1 MKKILKI
8 LLFLVIFLVIAFGI
22 FLIYATLNDYKPEET
37 IIVYK
42 NNTPDLINSESDISL
57 LIWNIGYCGLNKE
70 MDFFYD
76 GGKQVRPSEEKVTE
90 NIQGVKSFLSENGDY
105 DFILFQEVD
114 KASKRSY
121 YFNEFDTISNM
132 FPERNSTYGKNYN
145 VFFVPTPPA
154 EPMGK
159 VDGGLMTVSKYDPS
173 ESVRHSFP
181 GNYSWPTGL
190 FMLDRC
196 FLVNRYNLTN
206 DKELLVINTHNSAY
220 DDGSLKAQQMK
231 YLKTYVNEEYN
242 KGNYIIVGGD
252 WNQCPPNFTP
262 EFKVN
267 VMDTVTRTDIAS
279 DYLKNWAWLY
289 DNSLPTNRRVSTPY
303 IKGETLTT
311 VIDFY
316 LLSPNIEAVTVE
328 NIDVGFEYSDHQP
341 VKAVIKLK

>member
-1 MKKILKI
+1 MKRIIKT
-8 LLFLVIFLVIAFGI
+8 LLFIVIFLVIAFGI

-37 IIVYK
+37 RSCYE
-42 NNTPDLINSESDISL
+42 NNSPDLIDSESDISL

-76 GGKQVRPSEEKVTE
+76 GGKQVRPSEGKVTE

-220 DDGSLKAQQMK
+220 DDGSLKAQQME

-279 DYLKNWAWLY
+279 DYLKNWEWLY

-303 IKGETLTT
+303 IQGETLTT